1 MLMIIS
7 PAKTLDE
14 KKQAGRPYT
23 LPRFTEQSEELVGIM
38 KKKKAKDLEALMDV
52 SNKIATLN
60 VERFRDYTPE
70 FSERNAKQALL
81 MFKGDVY
88 QGIQATDF
96 SDDDLQFAQLHLRIL
111 SGLYGLLRPLDLI
124 QAYRLEMG
132 TSLKTRKFK
141 NLYDFWDAQLTE
153 KLKDDL
159 KGIQS
164 NVLINLASKEY
175 FDALQTDQLGA
186 RVINIHFRENRNG
199 ELKFISYNA
208 KRSRGWMVRF
218 VIKNRLTDPEQLKE
232 FDWEGYHFEPG
243 MSDGDNWYFIR
254 EQQN

>member
-14 KKQAGRPYT
+14 KKNAGRPYT
-23 LPRFTEQSEELVGIM
+23 MPRFLSESEELVGVM
-38 KKKKAKDLEALMDV
+38 RKKKVKDLEKLMDV

-60 VERFRDYTPE
+60 VERFRDYSPE
-70 FSERNAKQALL
+70 FNEENAKQALL

-88 QGIQATDF
+88 QGIQAGDF
-96 SDDDLQFAQLHLRIL
+96 SDEDLQFAQHHLRIL

-124 QAYRLEMG
+124 QPYRLEMG
-132 TSLKTRKFK
+132 TALKTRSFK
-141 NLYDFWDAQLTE
+141 NLYDFWDDQLTQ

-159 KGIQS
+159 NSIQS

-175 FDALQTDQLGA
+175 FDALRPDELGA
-186 RVINIHFRENRNG
+186 RIINIHFRENRNG

-218 VIKNRLTDPEQLKE
+218 VVKNRLTEPDQLKE
-232 FDWEGYHFEPG
+232 FDWEGYHYEPAL
-243 MSDGDNWYFIR
+243 SDSDNWFFIR
-254 EQQN
+254 EQQG